1 MDSQEQRLQQEIIAD
16 AQKKAER
23 IRAKALTE
31 KERLQ
36 QKCDQEIAARRQ
48 ERLEEVEAEIAQQA
62 RNLQNSLGM
71 EKRKRWLRKREESIQ
86 ELFAQTQKQAE
97 ECAGSQRGESL
108 AALAEEALTALHSG
122 DYLVEFAP
130 QDASLIT
137 LDWLKQ
143 RAQNALADA
152 AHDCRFELKPSAAV
166 KGGIRFLARDQSRLF
181 DNTFATRMQLL
192 QDKMR
197 SLLAD

>member
-71 EKRKRWLRKREESIQ
+71 EKRKRWLRKRRIASRNC
-86 ELFAQTQKQAE
+86 LHKRRSRPKNARAVN
-97 ECAGSQRGESL
+97 GENL
-108 AALAEEALTALHSG
+108 
-122 DYLVEFAP
+122 
-130 QDASLIT
+130 
-137 LDWLKQ
+137 WLLWRK
-143 RAQNALADA
+143 
-152 AHDCRFELKPSAAV
+152 
-166 KGGIRFLARDQSRLF
+166 RL
-181 DNTFATRMQLL
+181 
-192 QDKMR
+192 
-197 SLLAD
+197 